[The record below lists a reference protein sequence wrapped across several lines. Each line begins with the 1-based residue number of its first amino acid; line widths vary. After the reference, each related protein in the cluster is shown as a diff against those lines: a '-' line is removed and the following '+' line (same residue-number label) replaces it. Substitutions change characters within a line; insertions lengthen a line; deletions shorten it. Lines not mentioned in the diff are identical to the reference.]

1 MSLLK
6 ESKDDASSFSS
17 DEEPV
22 KPKKKTQQSK
32 ESS

>member
-6 ESKDDASSFSS
+6 DSKDDASSYSS

-22 KPKKKTQQSK
+22 KPKKQTYQAK
-32 ESS
+32 